1 MKLKH
6 YTLLA
11 AFIIFCSCGTQNN
24 NISKPSAGLSIS
36 PAATTLLD
44 VIVGKFPGITV
55 IGDNVANGNPKI
67 LIRGGSLSIN
77 NQAYAIF
84 DIDGSIQTDFPSYID
99 PQQIKSISILKSL
112 SNKKQQ
118 SLKKSKFSNF
128 PIEKNDDIEK
138 LSILLNGLQ
147 LVGDYLE
154 KTILKPN
161 NI

>member
-1 MKLKH
+1 MLKK
-6 YTLLA
+6 YTIILFLVLL
-11 AFIIFCSCGTQNN
+11 CSCGTQNKSV
-24 NISKPSAGLSIS
+24 SKPSSGFSIS
-36 PAATTLLD
+36 PAATSLID

-112 SNKKQQ
+112 SATNRYGGIARGGAILIR
-118 SLKKSKFSNF
+118 LK
-128 PIEKNDDIEK
+128 
-138 LSILLNGLQ
+138 
-147 LVGDYLE
+147 
-154 KTILKPN
+154 
-161 NI
+161 

>member
-1 MKLKH
+1 MR
-6 YTLLA
+6 
-11 AFIIFCSCGTQNN
+11 AFRTIQIIIIIIFCSCGTQNTE
-24 NISKPSAGLSIS
+24 ISKPSATITIS

-99 PQQIKSISILKSL
+99 PQLIKSISILKSL
-112 SNKKQQ
+112 AATNRYGGIARGGAVVIK
-118 SLKKSKFSNF
+118 LKK
-128 PIEKNDDIEK
+128 
-138 LSILLNGLQ
+138 
-147 LVGDYLE
+147 
-154 KTILKPN
+154 
-161 NI
+161 

>member
-1 MKLKH
+1 MRALR
-6 YTLLA
+6 TIQIIII
-11 AFIIFCSCGTQNN
+11 IIFCSCGTQNTE
-24 NISKPSAGLSIS
+24 ISKPSATITIS

-99 PQQIKSISILKSL
+99 PQLIKSISILKSL
-112 SNKKQQ
+112 AATNRYGGIARGGAVVIK
-118 SLKKSKFSNF
+118 LKK
-128 PIEKNDDIEK
+128 
-138 LSILLNGLQ
+138 
-147 LVGDYLE
+147 
-154 KTILKPN
+154 
-161 NI
+161 

>member
-1 MKLKH
+1 MLKN
-6 YTLLA
+6 YTLILLMVLL
-11 AFIIFCSCGTQNN
+11 CSCGTQNN
-24 NISKPSAGLSIS
+24 SVSKPSSGFYIS
-36 PAATTLLD
+36 PAATSLLD

-112 SNKKQQ
+112 SATNRYGGIARGGAILIR
-118 SLKKSKFSNF
+118 LK
-128 PIEKNDDIEK
+128 
-138 LSILLNGLQ
+138 
-147 LVGDYLE
+147 
-154 KTILKPN
+154 
-161 NI
+161 